1 MVYASMGGGILS
13 KREASLGKMF
23 CFSYASMGGGF
34 LLKREA
40 RETES

>member
-1 MVYASMGGGILS
+1 
-13 KREASLGKMF
+13 MF

-40 RETES
+40 RETESWGKMFCFGGSN